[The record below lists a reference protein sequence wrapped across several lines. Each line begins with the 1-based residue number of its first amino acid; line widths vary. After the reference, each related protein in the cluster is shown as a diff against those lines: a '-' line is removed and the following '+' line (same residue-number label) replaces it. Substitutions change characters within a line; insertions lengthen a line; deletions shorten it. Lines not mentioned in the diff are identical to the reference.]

1 MKETQIL
8 FQGWKVKKILEW
20 DRTVYMQTRR
30 IINPQPVKQLS
41 QLAGAWWT
49 YYWMSGGMWNDAGKV
64 AKCRY
69 GQIGDRLWVRE
80 SYALAGSLFYR
91 ADGMP
96 DQEVLDL
103 NPKWHWRPSIF
114 MPRCFSRITLEIVKI
129 RMERVQEITNNDA
142 LAEGT
147 PDLRTLENK
156 WDLRDCYRELWNS
169 INAKRGFGW
178 DVNPWVWVIEF
189 KRVA

>member
-1 MKETQIL
+1 MCNNCPRNCKE
-8 FQGWKVKKILEW
+8 
-20 DRTVYMQTRR
+20 VYTLVR
-30 IINPQPVKQLS
+30 IVLRIEK
-41 QLAGAWWT
+41 
-49 YYWMSGGMWNDAGKV
+49 
-64 AKCRY
+64 
-69 GQIGDRLWVRE
+69 DRLAASLVR
-80 SYALAGSLFYR
+80 
-91 ADGMP
+91 
-96 DQEVLDL
+96 
-103 NPKWHWRPSIF
+103 
-114 MPRCFSRITLEIVKI
+114 RITLEIVKI